1 MILGRSGMV
10 NLLLRDWFDVSIRS
24 WKGSRRVCGRRCT
37 FSIHTAQHRGVAV
50 EHCRL
55 SKRWRRI
62 SAAMGFRLF
71 RRVTLPLMLP
81 GFVAGSLLTFI
92 RAIDDL
98 GTPLMLNYKNLLAPQ
113 AYLRITTIGMD
124 DVDGYVVCVVLVVL
138 SMVTLLAA
146 RKYLSLAEYA
156 TVQRAAPI
164 SRQLQGKRLA
174 LVWLVIAVILGI
186 ASCALASSSVLRQV

>member
-1 MILGRSGMV
+1 MLVQTLHFFPFILLNTVVSLSNIDASLEEMAQ
-10 NLLLRDWFDVSIRS
+10 NL
-24 WKGSRRVCGRRCT
+24 GC
-37 FSIHTAQHRGVAV
+37 H
-50 EHCRL
+50 
-55 SKRWRRI
+55 
-62 SAAMGFRLF
+62 GFRLF

-81 GFVAGSLLTFI
+81 GFIAGSLLTFI

-138 SMVTLLAA
+138 SMATLLAA

-156 TVQRAAPI
+156 TVQRAAPV
-164 SRQLQGKRLA
+164 SRPLHGRK
-174 LVWLVIAVILGI
+174 
-186 ASCALASSSVLRQV
+186 SSNGVARHRRHSGH